1 MSAWVCSPKHIAVL
15 AQRLLQRV
23 SGEPIVYTDKVLTV
37 PEFAEQLV
45 DLNLRSVGY
54 LYDMTP
60 AKACR
65 EFTGKSRNAFVV
77 ETVALA
83 ESPELWKEE
92 FSEPVLWGVASCY
105 LYQSCEGKE
114 QEQSITYRIVE
125 QYEKV
130 LRASCER
137 RGEEREGWGL

>member
-1 MSAWVCSPKHIAVL
+1 MSAWVCSSKHIAVL

-23 SGEPIVYTDKVLTV
+23 NGEPIVYTDKILTV

-54 LYDMTP
+54 LYNMTP
-60 AKACR
+60 AKACK
-65 EFTGKSRNAFVV
+65 EFTGKTRNAYVV

-83 ESPELWKEE
+83 ESQELWQEE
-92 FSEPVLWGVASCY
+92 FSEAQLWGLASCY
-105 LYQSCEGKE
+105 TYQACEGPND
-114 QEQSITYRIVE
+114 QHITYKIVE
-125 QYEKV
+125 QYERV
-130 LRASCER
+130 LEAGCKR